1 MSSPSTKASHRDVA
15 ARADAAEQRDL
26 SEIATPEPAPRARR
40 RRPPRALVLAVLA
53 VLFAVLLWVDVNAGY
68 RQISLEQLWGVIT
81 GTGEKSVAFT
91 LVNLRLPR
99 VLTAM
104 LVGIGLGLSGCLL
117 QGVTRNDMAEPGVLG
132 INAGAGLFVAAFF
145 VFFPQLDL
153 PTEFVLPAL
162 AFMGSLLVAFL
173 DYRLAVTRRGM
184 SPRRFLL
191 VGIAIATAVS
201 SFTTMLMLRLPDSDY
216 AFVQNWIAGNIWG
229 ATWPNVAMLAIGL
242 GVLALIAFYKSR
254 TLNVL
259 GLGEQT
265 ATGLGQCAP
274 ADRGALGCLHRD
286 VESVL
291 RGGRRPEFRGP
302 GVPASGPAPG
312 GARLP
317 GVDPG
322 DAAGGRRA
330 HVRFRHREPHAHRAQ
345 RDSHRHC
352 GRDHRCAVLPV
363 SADEGVR
370 VEERRDG

>member
-1 MSSPSTKASHRDVA
+1 MSSPRTKASRRGAA

-26 SEIATPEPAPRARR
+26 SEIAAPEPASRTKR
-40 RRPPRALVLAVLA
+40 RRPPRALVFAVLA

-104 LVGIGLGLSGCLL
+104 LVGIGLGLAGCLL

-132 INAGAGLFVAAFF
+132 INAGAGIFVAAFF
-145 VFFPQLDL
+145 VFFPQFDL
-153 PTEFVLPAL
+153 PAEFVLPAL

-242 GVLALIAFYKSR
+242 GVLALVAFYKSR

-265 ATGLGQCAP
+265 ATGLGVNVRRQTV
-274 ADRGALGCLHRD
+274 GLLGVSIAMSSLC
-286 VESVL
+286 
-291 RGGRRPEFRGP
+291 
-302 GVPASGPAPG
+302 
-312 GARLP
+312 
-317 GVDPG
+317 
-322 DAAGGRRA
+322 
-330 HVRFRHREPHAHRAQ
+330 
-345 RDSHRHC
+345 
-352 GRDHRCAVLPV
+352 CAVGGGLSFVGLVCPHLARRLVGPDYRVLIPATLLVGAVLMCASDIV
-363 SADEGVR
+363 SRTLIAPNEIPIGIVAAII
-370 VEERRDG
+370 GAPYFLYLLAKS

>member
-1 MSSPSTKASHRDVA
+1 MSSPRTKASHRDVA

-265 ATGLGQCAP
+265 ATGLGVNVRRQTV
-274 ADRGALGCLHRD
+274 GLLGVSIAMSSLC
-286 VESVL
+286 
-291 RGGRRPEFRGP
+291 
-302 GVPASGPAPG
+302 
-312 GARLP
+312 
-317 GVDPG
+317 
-322 DAAGGRRA
+322 
-330 HVRFRHREPHAHRAQ
+330 
-345 RDSHRHC
+345 
-352 GRDHRCAVLPV
+352 CAVGGGLSFVGLVCPHLARRLVGPDYRVLIPTTLLVGAVLMCASDIV
-363 SADEGVR
+363 SRTLIAPNEIPIGIVAAII
-370 VEERRDG
+370 GAPYFLYLLTKA

>member
-1 MSSPSTKASHRDVA
+1 MSSKTSQQGQRGKAARTKAE
-15 ARADAAEQRDL
+15 EQHDL
-26 SEIATPEPAPRARR
+26 EQIATPEPAPRTKR
-40 RRPPRALVLAVLA
+40 RRPPAALV
-53 VLFAVLLWVDVNAGY
+53 FAVLIVLFVVLLWADINAGY

-91 LVNLRLPR
+91 LINLRLPR

-104 LVGIGLGLSGCLL
+104 LVGIGLGLAGCLL

-153 PTEFVLPAL
+153 PAEFVLPAL

-191 VGIAIATAVS
+191 IGIAIATAVS

-229 ATWPNVAMLAIGL
+229 ATWPNVTRLAIGL

-259 GLGEQT
+259 GLGEQA
-265 ATGLGQCAP
+265 ATGLGVNVKRQTV
-274 ADRGALGCLHRD
+274 GLLGVSIAMSSLC
-286 VESVL
+286 
-291 RGGRRPEFRGP
+291 
-302 GVPASGPAPG
+302 
-312 GARLP
+312 
-317 GVDPG
+317 
-322 DAAGGRRA
+322 
-330 HVRFRHREPHAHRAQ
+330 
-345 RDSHRHC
+345 
-352 GRDHRCAVLPV
+352 CAVGGGLSFVGLVCPHLARRLVGPNYRLLIPATLLVGAVLMCASDIV
-363 SADEGVR
+363 SRTLIAPNEIPIGIVAAII
-370 VEERRDG
+370 GAPYFLYLLTKA